1 MPASSSQ
8 ERRHQEQRMITS
20 PTTVNAEKLSIKP
33 PKRFLYGP
41 GPSQVHPRVYEAL
54 SKQIVGHM
62 DPYFFEVSQGIQS
75 MLRNVFG
82 TANDITL
89 AISATGSGGMETAVS
104 NFVEPGMK
112 VGLFSAGF
120 FADRIGEM
128 AKRHGGNVV
137 RFEKPWG
144 EIASDDEARD
154 FIRRERPS
162 VVAFVQAETSTGAFQ
177 PSRSICEAAHEVA
190 AIVIADCVTSLGAM
204 PVELD
209 KNGIDVAY
217 SCTQKGLS
225 CPPGLSP
232 VSLSP
237 RAVERIKARTQP
249 NRSWYFDLALLL
261 EYYEGAHRYHHTA
274 SATLFYALHEAL
286 SLIEEEGVENR
297 FSRHHAANREFVKG
311 IESLGLRMHVPEQ
324 HRIWNLSTPRVPA
337 GVDDAKVRSYL
348 LSKHGIEIMG
358 GFGPLAGKVFRIG
371 IMGPLATTEGV
382 NFFLGAFEEALHQAE
397 YKP

>member
-1 MPASSSQ
+1 M
-8 ERRHQEQRMITS
+8 MITTQS
-20 PTTVNAEKLSIKP
+20 AVTSENLSIHP
-33 PKRFLYGP
+33 PQRFLYGP

-54 SKQIVGHM
+54 SKPIVGHL
-62 DPYFFEVSQGIQS
+62 DPYFFEISQGIQR

-82 TANDITL
+82 TKNDITL

-144 EIASDDEARD
+144 EVASDDEARE
-154 FIRRERPS
+154 FIRRERPV

-177 PSRSICEAAHEVA
+177 PSRAICEAAHEVD

-204 PVELD
+204 PVDLD

-232 VSLSP
+232 ISLSP
-237 RAVERIKARTQP
+237 RALDRIKARKQP
-249 NRSWYFDLALLL
+249 DRSWYFDLALLL
-261 EYYEGAHRYHHTA
+261 DYYEGAHRYHHTA

-286 SLIEEEGVENR
+286 TLIEKEGVENR
-297 FSRHHAANREFVKG
+297 LRRHRDANREFVAE
-311 IESLGLRMHVPEQ
+311 IEKLGLQMHVPEE
-324 HRIWNLSTPRVPA
+324 HRIWNLNTPRVPA
-337 GVDDAKVRSYL
+337 GVDDAKVRSCL
-348 LSKHGIEIMG
+348 LQKHGIEIAG
-358 GFGPLAGKVFRIG
+358 GFGPLAGRVFRIG
-371 IMGPLATTEGV
+371 IMGPLATSEGI
-382 NFFLGAFEEALHQAE
+382 NFFLRAFGEALKEAGYRH
-397 YKP
+397 

>member
-1 MPASSSQ
+1 
-8 ERRHQEQRMITS
+8 
-20 PTTVNAEKLSIKP
+20 
-33 PKRFLYGP
+33 
-41 GPSQVHPRVYEAL
+41 
-54 SKQIVGHM
+54 
-62 DPYFFEVSQGIQS
+62 
-75 MLRNVFG
+75 
-82 TANDITL
+82 
-89 AISATGSGGMETAVS
+89 
-104 NFVEPGMK
+104 
-112 VGLFSAGF
+112 
-120 FADRIGEM
+120 
-128 AKRHGGNVV
+128 
-137 RFEKPWG
+137 
-144 EIASDDEARD
+144 
-154 FIRRERPS
+154 
-162 VVAFVQAETSTGAFQ
+162 
-177 PSRSICEAAHEVA
+177 
-190 AIVIADCVTSLGAM
+190 
-204 PVELD
+204 
-209 KNGIDVAY
+209 
-217 SCTQKGLS
+217 
-225 CPPGLSP
+225 

>member
-1 MPASSSQ
+1 LA
-8 ERRHQEQRMITS
+8 
-20 PTTVNAEKLSIKP
+20 KP
-33 PKRFLYGP
+33 
-41 GPSQVHPRVYEAL
+41 
-54 SKQIVGHM
+54 IVGHL
-62 DPYFFEVSQGIQS
+62 DPYFFEVSQGIQR
-75 MLRNVFG
+75 MLRTVYG
-82 TANDITL
+82 TTNDLTL

-104 NFVEPGMK
+104 NFVEPGTK

-144 EIASDDEARD
+144 EVASDDEARE
-154 FIRRERPS
+154 FTRRERPG

-177 PSRSICEAAHEVA
+177 PSRTICETAHDVDA
-190 AIVIADCVTSLGAM
+190 VVIADCVTSLGAM

-209 KNGIDVAY
+209 RNGIDVAY

-232 VSLSP
+232 VSLSA
-237 RAVERIKARTQP
+237 RAVERIKTRKQP
-249 NRSWYFDLALLL
+249 NRSWYFDLALLMD
-261 EYYEGAHRYHHTA
+261 YYQGAHRYHHTA

-286 SLIEEEGVENR
+286 SLIEEEGVEHR
-297 FSRHHAANREFVKG
+297 LQRHRDANREFVRGVEK
-311 IESLGLRMHVPEQ
+311 LGLEMHVPEQ
-324 HRIWNLSTPRVPA
+324 HRIWNLNTPCVPA
-337 GVDDAKVRSYL
+337 GVDDAKVRTYL
-348 LSKHGIEIMG
+348 LQKHGIEIMG

-382 NFFLGAFEEALHQAE
+382 NFFLERFEEALHEAG
-397 YKP
+397 YKH

>member
-1 MPASSSQ
+1 
-8 ERRHQEQRMITS
+8 MITTQ
-20 PTTVNAEKLSIKP
+20 PANASNKLSVNP
-33 PKRFLYGP
+33 PQRFLYGP

-54 SKQIVGHM
+54 ARPVVGHL
-62 DPYFFEVSQGIQS
+62 DPYFFEVAQGIQR
-75 MLRNVFG
+75 MLRTAYG
-82 TANDITL
+82 TANDLTL

-104 NFVEPGMK
+104 NFVEPGTK
-112 VGLFSAGF
+112 VRLFSAGF

-177 PSRSICEAAHEVA
+177 PSHAICEAAHEVD

-232 VSLSP
+232 ISLSP
-237 RAVERIKARTQP
+237 RATERIKARKQP
-249 NRSWYFDLALLL
+249 NRSWYFDLALLMD
-261 EYYEGAHRYHHTA
+261 YYGGPHRYHHTA
-274 SATLFYALHEAL
+274 SATMFYGLHEAL
-286 SLIEEEGVENR
+286 SLIEEEGFENR
-297 FSRHHAANREFVKG
+297 LHRHRHANREFVKG
-311 IESLGLRMHVPEQ
+311 IENLGLEMHVAEQ
-324 HRIWNLSTPRVPA
+324 HRIWNLNTPRVPA
-337 GVDDAKVRSYL
+337 GIDDAKVRAHL
-348 LSKHGIEIMG
+348 LQKHGIEISG
-358 GFGPLAGKVFRIG
+358 GFGPLAGKIFRIG
-371 IMGPLATTEGV
+371 IMGPLASTEGV
-382 NFFLGAFEEALHQAE
+382 TFFLERFDEALREAG